1 VSPLDRP
8 VPPQGEEIHLPGG
21 SLQPVL
27 LTVGLT
33 ATLVGITVNDAI
45 LIAGIVLSV
54 ATILRWIADARRE
67 FGDLPADHSSH

>member
-54 ATILRWIADARRE
+54 ATIARWIADARRE
-67 FGDLPADHSSH
+67 FGELPADHSSH